1 MSQEPADTRGGLSRR
16 AFTGLGLAAGATAAA
31 VAALPGVP
39 ALAGPPTVTPVAAG
53 ALQPDALGAANPA
66 LTYLTLDA
74 FAFFNDSTIIT
85 PLNPAGQRV
94 YQDAT
99 GVQPLAPNDRLS
111 ASLPIPSGSS
121 IFQLNVAYQQQ
132 PIVEIWKRSMV
143 TPVPYA
149 PVFQQSV
156 PMGSGPSTA
165 TFNFAPPI
173 FVEPATTVAVRFFA
187 TAGSSV
193 LGVTVGYTPPSQS
206 FIAFTG
212 PTPRVLDTRVTGGPL
227 AAGEERTI
235 ALGFPGARGA
245 VINLTV
251 TETEGTGGFVAV
263 FPANIAWPG
272 NSSINW
278 FGANQNLANGVVAAL
293 DPSGQIKIR
302 GGVAPTQVIID
313 RIGWL
318 I

>member
-1 MSQEPADTRGGLSRR
+1 MSHDSAGTAGGLTRR
-16 AFTGLGLAAGATAAA
+16 AFTGLGLAAGATAA

-39 ALAGPPTVTPVAAG
+39 ALAGPPSVTPITAG
-53 ALQPDALGAANPA
+53 ALKPDALGAPNPA

-74 FAFFNDSTIIT
+74 FAFFNDSTVIA
-85 PLNPAGQRV
+85 PMSAANQRV

-99 GVQPLAPNDRLS
+99 GVQPDAANERLS
-111 ASLPIPSGSS
+111 ASLPIPSGST
-121 IFQLNVAYQQQ
+121 IFQLNIAYQQQ
-132 PIVEIWKRSMV
+132 PIIEIWKRSLASP
-143 TPVPYA
+143 TPYA

-165 TFNFAPPI
+165 TFDFSPPI
-173 FVEPATTVAVRFFA
+173 AVEPATTVAVRFFA

-193 LGVTVGYTPPSQS
+193 FGVTIGYTPPSQS
-206 FIAFTG
+206 FIPFTG
-212 PTPRVLDTRVTGGPL
+212 TTPRVLDTRVTGGPL
-227 AAGEERTI
+227 ANGEERTVP
-235 ALGFPGARGA
+235 LGFPGARGA

-251 TETEGTGGFVAV
+251 TETEGNGGFVAV

-278 FGANQNLANGVVAAL
+278 FGPGQNLANGVVTAL
-293 DPSGQIKIR
+293 DPSGQIKIH
-302 GGVAPTQVIID
+302 GGAASTHVVID